1 MFEVS
6 DEAKE
11 LLLARLQSALEGRP
25 ELRRSNSG
33 VGLRLDFAHGGA
45 QLSLAFPRPTDRVV
59 FVMGRPLLIIDLLDL
74 SRLDDVY
81 LTVQQGPD
89 GPALTMVPRT
99 PDTAPRSSDTAS
111 RPPDTAP

>member
-45 QLSLAFPRPTDRVV
+45 QLSLAFPKPTDRVV
-59 FVMGRPLLIIDLLDL
+59 YVMGRPLLIIDLLDL
-74 SRLDDVY
+74 SRLDDVC
-81 LTVQQGPD
+81 LTVKQGPE
-89 GPALTMVPRT
+89 GPALSMVPRSPDAASQST
-99 PDTAPRSSDTAS
+99 DTAPQS
-111 RPPDTAP
+111 PDAAP